1 MDGEILFQCACEGTL
16 DGVVVKRLLRHVRA
30 LPGDLYRQKKS
41 DLLGRLPG
49 FNASARIRPW
59 IVVVDLDHDTGCAPE
74 AVRSWLPVPSHFM
87 NFRVAVR
94 EVEAWI
100 LADRERL
107 ARYLQVPEARITGT
121 PEAIDYPKEYLINC
135 AKESSSAAIR
145 RGIIPRPGSRR
156 AEGPA
161 YLSLLSE
168 FVNDVE
174 RGWRP
179 DVASDHSES
188 LERCIRSLQNTISTF
203 SREPQRRRSSR

>member
-1 MDGEILFQCACEGTL
+1 MDNGISVQCAFEGSL
-16 DGVVVKRLLRHVRA
+16 DEVVVRRLLRHVGA

-41 DLLGRLPG
+41 DLLGKLPG
-49 FNASARIRPW
+49 FNASARTRPW
-59 IVVVDLDHDTGCAPE
+59 LVVVDLDHDTGCAPE
-74 AVRSWLPVPSHFM
+74 AVRSWLPIPSHFM

-107 ARYLQVPEARITGT
+107 ARYLQIPEAHITGT

-135 AKESSSAAIR
+135 ARASSSSAIR
-145 RGIIPRPGSRR
+145 KGIVPGPGSRR
-156 AEGPA
+156 TEGPA

-168 FVNDVE
+168 FVNDAE

-188 LERCIRSLQNTISTF
+188 LERCIRSVQNTIGTF
-203 SREPQRRRSSR
+203 SREPQRRRSSW

>member
-1 MDGEILFQCACEGTL
+1 MDDGIAFQCAFEGSL
-16 DGVVVKRLLRHVRA
+16 DEVVVRRLLRHVGA
-30 LPGDLYRQKKS
+30 LPGDLYRQRKS
-41 DLLGRLPG
+41 YLLERLQG
-49 FNASARIRPW
+49 FNASAQTRPW

-74 AVRSWLPVPSHFM
+74 AVRNWLPAPSHFM

-121 PEAIDYPKEYLINC
+121 PEEIDYPKEYLINC
-135 AKESSSAAIR
+135 ARESSSSAIR
-145 RGIIPRPGSRR
+145 KGIVPTPGGRR

-168 FVNDVE
+168 FVNDAE

-188 LERCIRSLQNTISTF
+188 LERCIRSLQNSIGTF
-203 SREPQRRRSSR
+203 SRESQRQRYSR

>member
-1 MDGEILFQCACEGTL
+1 MDDTISFQCAFEGSL
-16 DGVVVKRLLRHVRA
+16 DEVVVRRLLRHAGA

-41 DLLGRLPG
+41 DLLGKLPG
-49 FNASARIRPW
+49 FNASARTRPW
-59 IVVVDLDHDTGCAPE
+59 LVVVDLDHDTGCAPE

-107 ARYLQVPEARITGT
+107 ARYLQIPEAHITGT

-135 AKESSSAAIR
+135 ARASSSSAIR
-145 RGIIPRPGSRR
+145 KGIVPGPGSRR
-156 AEGPA
+156 TEGPA

-188 LERCIRSLQNTISTF
+188 LERCIHSVQNTIGTF
-203 SREPQRRRSSR
+203 SREPQRRRSSW